1 MAAEPRYLSAAEYL
15 ALERD
20 APNKSEYLDGTMV
33 AMVGASENHNLIQV
47 NLNLEHHPT
56 DPSPWVPTL
65 SE

>member
-33 AMVGASENHNLIQV
+33 AMVGASENHGLIG
-47 NLNLEHHPT
+47 T
-56 DPSPWVPTL
+56 T
-65 SE
+65 